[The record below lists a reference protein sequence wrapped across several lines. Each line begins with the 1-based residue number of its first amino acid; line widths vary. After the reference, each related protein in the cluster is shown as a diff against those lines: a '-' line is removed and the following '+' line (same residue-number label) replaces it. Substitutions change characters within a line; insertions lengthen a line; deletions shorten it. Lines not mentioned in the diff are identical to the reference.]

1 MPRLSQKQYEWRVLG
16 AMSLYTACMLL
27 EWPLVRTTASV
38 PLKCLLA
45 LLPVAPMVYVIWLM
59 VKRIRASDEL
69 EQQTHLIALGIATA
83 VVGALSLAGGFLCIA
98 QVLTL
103 DGSILIWVFP
113 CLMFGYGVSRWLVT
127 RRYGISMFCE
137 SDASVAKSMRLII
150 SGCVMLAVAWLCRS
164 SANAL
169 GLGVLCGAGASL
181 LGMGVVV
188 GLMQRR
194 QRRHVGE

>member
-45 LLPVAPMVYVIWLM
+45 LLPVAPMVYVIW
-59 VKRIRASDEL
+59 
-69 EQQTHLIALGIATA
+69 LGIATA